1 MNKAHQKAIER
12 IQRHLADLGAAKA
25 VPVRRLRQKVDRT
38 FGLMPLFPN
47 QFLYVVN
54 YTTEEVI
61 HARGFEQVLGYP
73 DHRVDLPLIYGIW
86 HPDDAPLLAAITERT
101 GRELTRMQPPL
112 RPFEVTLTLDYRVRK
127 ANGDYIKVQR
137 QTTVFSVDEVT
148 NRTISTFSLCRDIS
162 NLKTSTRVG
171 WQWEGRGAEKLAFP
185 ELREELDYRPTTREM
200 EVLKRMVQ
208 GMASKAIAEALHIST
223 HTVNTHRRNLLDR
236 TGCRN
241 TAELVR
247 LSTAQGW
254 T

>member
-1 MNKAHQKAIER
+1 M
-12 IQRHLADLGAAKA
+12 
-25 VPVRRLRQKVDRT
+25 
-38 FGLMPLFPN
+38 
-47 QFLYVVN
+47 
-54 YTTEEVI
+54 
-61 HARGFEQVLGYP
+61 
-73 DHRVDLPLIYGIW
+73 DLPLIYGTW
-86 HPDDAPLLAAITERT
+86 HPEDAPYLAAITEHT
-101 GRELTRMQPPL
+101 GRELTRMQPPM

-137 QTTVFSVDEVT
+137 QTTVFSVDEAT

-162 NLKTSTRVG
+162 NLKTSNRVG

-185 ELREELDYRPTTREM
+185 EFADGLQYRPTPREM

-208 GMASKAIAEALHIST
+208 GQASKAIAQALHISM

-241 TAELVR
+241 SAELVR
-247 LSTAQGW
+247 LSTEQGW